1 MKRIVPIVLVCL
13 SLRAFSA
20 TGVTYDAEHLQYWMR
35 TLKSHNL
42 ESIRKS
48 AAKMLGIMGDRRALA
63 GLLEGL
69 KDPSAEVRKET
80 VLSLGNMV
88 DERALPALENVYDR
102 DPDPEVRKQSQIAI
116 QRIQKRKE
124 FEKEKSKKSD

>member
-1 MKRIVPIVLVCL
+1 M
-13 SLRAFSA
+13 
-20 TGVTYDAEHLQYWMR
+20 TYDAEHLQYWMR

-48 AAKMLGIMGDRRALA
+48 AAKMRRIMGDRRGLA
-63 GLLEGL
+63 GLPEGL